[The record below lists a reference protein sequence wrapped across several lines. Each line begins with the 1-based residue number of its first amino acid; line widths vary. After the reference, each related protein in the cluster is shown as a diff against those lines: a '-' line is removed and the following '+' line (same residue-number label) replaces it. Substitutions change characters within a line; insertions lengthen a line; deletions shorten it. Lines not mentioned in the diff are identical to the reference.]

1 MRKRA
6 SKSSSTLPN
15 PSDGISLLPPKNKQT
30 KNHRQAMRRLRLTIA
45 ALLAVLIV
53 LIGIT
58 SAVYIHKLL
67 IDENRGKSSGT
78 EDVSDKVQTQ
88 TEATTSVSSLAPTKP
103 AENTTGYETTS
114 EPSQTT
120 DMVPT
125 VSVISPSSTPTPT
138 PTQIQ
143 GGNIDLSSIDLTG
156 YIVVLDPGHQLHA
169 NSEQEPV
176 SPGSTE
182 TKDKVSAGTTGVAT
196 GRPEYEVNLEI
207 ALLMEDY
214 LESLGCTVYL
224 TRTEND
230 VNISNVDRAEYAV
243 SSGADVYIRLHCD
256 GSSNPATRGIG
267 VFVADSGTYVSSL
280 VGWGDILGNSLSQTT
295 GSVYR
300 GCVSTDAYSGLNWAT
315 DIPSFL
321 LEMGFMS
328 NSTDDTL
335 LSDPAYQEELCEGV
349 ALFVSQMPK

>member
-1 MRKRA
+1 MQKRA
-6 SKSSSTLPN
+6 TKPSSTMPP
-15 PSDGISLLPPKNKQT
+15 PSEGISSPATKNKHT

-45 ALLAVLIV
+45 ALLALLVV
-53 LIGIT
+53 LIGIMST
-58 SAVYIHKLL
+58 VYIHRLL
-67 IDENRGKSSGT
+67 ADKSRDKSSGT
-78 EDVSDKVQTQ
+78 EEVSDIVQTQ
-88 TEATTSVSSLAPTKP
+88 TEATTVVSSQVPTE
-103 AENTTGYETTS
+103 ASATDTDATATS
-114 EPSQTT
+114 TEIESTT
-120 DMVPT
+120 DSTSVPT
-125 VSVISPSSTPTPT
+125 VTPTPIE
-138 PTQIQ
+138 IQ
-143 GGNIDLSSIDLTG
+143 GGDIDLSSVDLTG

-176 SPGSTE
+176 SPDSSE
-182 TKDKVSAGTTGVAT
+182 TKDKVSAGTTGVVT

-207 ALLMEDY
+207 ALVMEDY

-230 VNISNVDRAEYAV
+230 VNISNVERAQYAV

-267 VFVADSGTYVSSL
+267 VFVANSGTYESSL
-280 VGWGDILGNSLSQTT
+280 VGWGDILGNSLSLAT
-295 GSVYR
+295 GSAYR
-300 GCVSTDAYSGLNWAT
+300 GCVATDTYSGLNWAT